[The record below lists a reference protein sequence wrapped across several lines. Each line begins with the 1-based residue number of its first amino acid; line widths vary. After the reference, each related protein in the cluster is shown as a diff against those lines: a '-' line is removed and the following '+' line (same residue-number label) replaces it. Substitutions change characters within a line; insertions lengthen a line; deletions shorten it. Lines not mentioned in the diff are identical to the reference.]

1 VLSVLKMVQCTQVHC
16 GQKVG
21 FLNVELVVSAVTIM
35 LGIVLYCIVFAT
47 IFLPWISEYFY

>member
-1 VLSVLKMVQCTQVHC
+1 MLSVLKMVQCTQVHC